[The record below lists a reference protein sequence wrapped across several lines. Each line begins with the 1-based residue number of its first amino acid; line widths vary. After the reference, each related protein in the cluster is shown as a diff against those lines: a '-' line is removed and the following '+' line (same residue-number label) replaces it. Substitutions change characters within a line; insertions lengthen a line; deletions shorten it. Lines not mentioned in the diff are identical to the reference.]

1 MFQYS
6 SVQLKPVQVS
16 PEKNRDKLIR
26 ALDFTEVSCDKGVC
40 AAEQAGSQL
49 NVDLCLTIMFSAFEG
64 PRGMSREDWESRRHR
79 VP

>member
-6 SVQLKPVQVS
+6 SVQLQPVQVS

-26 ALDFTEVSCDKGVC
+26 ALDFAEVSCDKGVC
-40 AAEQAGSQL
+40 TAERAGSQL